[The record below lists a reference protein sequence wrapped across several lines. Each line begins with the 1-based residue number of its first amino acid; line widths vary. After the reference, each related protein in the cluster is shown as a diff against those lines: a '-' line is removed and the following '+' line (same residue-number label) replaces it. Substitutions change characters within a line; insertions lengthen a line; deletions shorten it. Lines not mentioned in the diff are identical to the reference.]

1 MDMGYVMSCASRR
14 DYLRKIYAR
23 YQEACAAEK
32 ERILDEFCANCD
44 DHRKYAIRLLNGPTP
59 SDGPMGR
66 RRRRR
71 GFTYGPRVLSILK
84 AVWGQRTILGGCG

>member
-1 MDMGYVMSCASRR
+1 MSWASRK

-23 YQEACAAEK
+23 YQEARGAEK
-32 ERILDEFCANCD
+32 ERILDEFCTNCD
-44 DHRKYAIRLLNGPTP
+44 YNRKYAIRLLNSSAPRERPLGK
-59 SDGPMGR
+59 

-84 AVWGQRTILGGCG
+84 AVWEAAD